1 MKYKHSFS
9 IFHHNLKRRL
19 CSYDISVSKL
29 FSQLTASL
37 LFFCPPY
44 QVIDL
49 NTQLKYFKNMET
61 QLRQKLGEKE
71 VKELLFKAVYLISIG
86 NNDYLFPFTS
96 NSSVLQSYSREEY
109 VNMVIGNLTTVI
121 KVIKIS
127 TYTIFRTNFC

>member
-1 MKYKHSFS
+1 
-9 IFHHNLKRRL
+9 
-19 CSYDISVSKL
+19 
-29 FSQLTASL
+29 
-37 LFFCPPY
+37 
-44 QVIDL
+44 
-49 NTQLKYFKNMET
+49 MET

-71 VKELLFKAVYLISIG
+71 VKELLFKAAYLISIG

-127 TYTIFRTNFC
+127 IYTIFRTNFC

>member
-9 IFHHNLKRRL
+9 IFHHNLEWRL
-19 CSYDISVSKL
+19 CSYDISVSIL
-29 FSQLTASL
+29 FSRLTASL
-37 LFFCPPY
+37 LFFCPAY

-61 QLRQKLGEKE
+61 RLRQKLGEKE

-86 NNDYLFPFTS
+86 NNDYFVPFTS

-121 KVIKIS
+121 KVIKICVL
-127 TYTIFRTNFC
+127 YNI